1 MATPQLPD
9 PSSKPIT
16 LVLGASENPLRY
28 SHRAVRML
36 VAEKLPVVAVGR
48 REGCIDEIPI
58 LKGQPAY
65 DHVHTVTLYVGPRHQ
80 AEFLNYIRSLK
91 PKRVLFNPGT
101 ENEDFERALQQS
113 GIETER
119 ACTLVLLGTGQYFH
133 GYENT

>member
-1 MATPQLPD
+1 MTSSQLTN

-36 VAEKLPVVAVGR
+36 AAEQLPVVAVGR
-48 REGCIDEIPI
+48 REGHIDEIPI

-65 DHVHTVTLYVGPRHQ
+65 DRIHTVTLYVGPRHQ
-80 AEFLNYIRSLK
+80 AEFLDYIRSLN

-101 ENEDFERALQQS
+101 ENADFERALQRS

-133 GYENT
+133 DYENT